1 MFALKSFKLLVIFH
15 DGVCHFANGFGIV
28 RVMGF
33 GINFQIVHAFKND
46 VIEGTPVKT
55 SVIIASPSIVIRE
68 LKQKSWVF
76 GNATT
81 HHNVDNRKL
90 KNELFFKKKDE
101 RDFFFLQF
109 FFAAKIGSPFR

>member
-1 MFALKSFKLLVIFH
+1 MFALKSFKFLMIFH
-15 DGVCHFANGFGIV
+15 DGIRHFAYSFGII
-28 RVMGF
+28 RVMGV
-33 GINFQIVHAFKND
+33 GVNFQIVHAFKND

-81 HHNVDNRKL
+81 HHDVDNRKL
-90 KNELFFKKKDE
+90 KNEI
-101 RDFFFLQF
+101 FFFL
-109 FFAAKIGSPFR
+109 KKKEKR

>member
-1 MFALKSFKLLVIFH
+1 MLALKSFKFFVIFH

-55 SVIIASPSIVIRE
+55 SVIIASPSIVIRK

-81 HHNVDNRKL
+81 HHDVDNRKL
-90 KNELFFKKKDE
+90 KNEL
-101 RDFFFLQF
+101 
-109 FFAAKIGSPFR
+109 